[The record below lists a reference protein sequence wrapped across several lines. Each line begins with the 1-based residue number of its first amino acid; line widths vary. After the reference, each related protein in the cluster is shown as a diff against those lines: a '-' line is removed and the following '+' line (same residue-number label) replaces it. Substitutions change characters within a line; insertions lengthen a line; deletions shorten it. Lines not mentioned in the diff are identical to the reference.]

1 MKICVVGSGYVG
13 LVTGACLADFG
24 VQVTGVDKD
33 AAKVAALERG
43 EIPIYEPG
51 LATLVGKNMEAG
63 RLSFTT
69 ELGPALEAADAVF
82 IAVGTPSR
90 ADGSADLTFVREVA
104 RSIGAHLNGYKVV
117 ITKSTVPI
125 GTGQMIEE
133 IVREASGGAHEFAV
147 VSNPEFLREGSA
159 IEDFMRPDRV
169 VIGSRDPRAI
179 EMMLDIYS
187 PLHVADVPFVV
198 TDVESAELIK
208 YASNGFLATK
218 ISFINEVA
226 ALCERLGADV
236 EVVARG
242 MGLDNRIGP
251 KFLNTGPGF
260 GGSCFP
266 KDTRAVAQ
274 IARDHGLSFRI
285 IEAVLEVNDTTKRR
299 MADKIEQALGGS
311 VDGRTLAVL
320 GLSFKPDTD
329 DVRESPAIDIVR
341 ELLRRGAAVRA
352 FDPEAMAAA
361 GADLPEVTMADDP
374 YDAADGADAL
384 VVLTEWNQFRKLEL
398 ERLAGLLGE
407 PLIVDLRN
415 IYEPAKIVAAGFR
428 YVSLGRA
435 EATPDPSAAGG
446 AAKAAAQRAAGG
458 TAVSDKTGVGG
469 GPKRPRPRLVAG
481 ERVS

>member
-24 VQVTGVDKD
+24 VHVTGVDKD
-33 AAKVAALERG
+33 AAKVEALCQG

-51 LATLVGKNMEAG
+51 LATLVKKNMRAG
-63 RLSFTT
+63 RLAFTT
-69 ELGPALEAADAVF
+69 ELGPAIEAADAVF

-90 ADGSADLTFVREVA
+90 PDGSADLTFVREVA
-104 RSIGAHLNGYKVV
+104 RAIGEHLNGYKVV

-125 GTGQMIEE
+125 GTGKLIEE
-133 IVREASGGAHEFAV
+133 IVRDASGGAHEFAV

-169 VIGSRDPRAI
+169 VVGSRDPRAI

-226 ALCERLGADV
+226 ALCEELGADV

-274 IARDHGLSFRI
+274 IARDHGMSFRI
-285 IEAVLEVNDTTKRR
+285 IEAVLEANEATRRR
-299 MADKIEQALGGS
+299 MVDKVEQALGGS
-311 VDGRTLAVL
+311 VAGKTLAVL

-329 DVRESPAIDIVR
+329 DVRESPAIDVAR
-341 ELLRRGAAVRA
+341 ALLARGAAVRA
-352 FDPEAMAAA
+352 FDPEAMEAAKA
-361 GADLPEVTMADDP
+361 ELPALELAADA

-398 ERLAGLLGE
+398 GRLARLLRQ

-415 IYEPAKIVAAGFR
+415 IYEPEKMVAAGFR
-428 YVSLGRA
+428 YVSVGRSEAAGSEPAALPARGRA
-435 EATPDPSAAGG
+435 NGHG
-446 AAKAAAQRAAGG
+446 NGR
-458 TAVSDKTGVGG
+458 
-469 GPKRPRPRLVAG
+469 RPRPRLVAG
-481 ERVS
+481 GERA